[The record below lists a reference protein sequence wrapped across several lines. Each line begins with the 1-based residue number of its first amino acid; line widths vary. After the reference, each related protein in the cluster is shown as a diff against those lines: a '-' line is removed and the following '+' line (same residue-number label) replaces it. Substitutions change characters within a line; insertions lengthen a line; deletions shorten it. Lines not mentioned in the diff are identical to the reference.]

1 MKVLHLI
8 SSCGFFGAENVVI
21 ELSSNLR
28 ILDIDV
34 VVGAINN
41 TYNSH
46 TEICDIAKSRNIP
59 CVVFNCTRAIDFR
72 AIFEIRSFL
81 NKNDIDFAAWRREH
95 PSKPVLFRIED
106 SKNVKKAVSD
116 AVEAIQKD
124 LDSLAKEVKK
134 K

>member
-81 NKNDIDFAAWRREH
+81 NKNDIDILH
-95 PSKPVLFRIED
+95 CPTSKGNIY
-106 SKNVKKAVSD
+106 S
-116 AVEAIQKD
+116 
-124 LDSLAKEVKK
+124 
-134 K
+134 